1 MSVSVFVLCLSHI
14 YLIISVWTERDKDR
28 QRETKTHTETD
39 RQTDRQTKTEKQIDW
54 GQREEGFRLRQAN
67 CNEPI
72 LFVAALKRRSFRV
85 SINVDEFSLLFF
97 LNLF

>member
-1 MSVSVFVLCLSHI
+1 MYGLRQ
-14 YLIISVWTERDKDR
+14 TKTDRER
-28 QRETKTHTETD
+28 QRHTQRRTDRETD
-39 RQTDRQTKTEKQIDW
+39 RQAKTEKQIDW

-67 CNEPI
+67 CKESI